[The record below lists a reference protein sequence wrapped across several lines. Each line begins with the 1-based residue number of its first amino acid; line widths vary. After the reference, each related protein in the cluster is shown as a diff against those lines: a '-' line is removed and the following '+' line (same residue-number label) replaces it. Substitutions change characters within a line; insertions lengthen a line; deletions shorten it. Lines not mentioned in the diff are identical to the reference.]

1 MILFPFST
9 PLSCSSLEPV
19 NESLSIE
26 KVDISVSI
34 ENEEKKI
41 SPAEVYGRGYA
52 KRKQNENANL
62 PVSNHPEQK
71 MPQDTHL

>member
-1 MILFPFST
+1 MILFPQST
-9 PLSCSSLEPV
+9 PLSCSSLEAD

-41 SPAEVYGRGYA
+41 SPADAYGRGYA
-52 KRKQNENANL
+52 KRKQNEDADL
-62 PVSNHPEQK
+62 HVSNRLEEK
-71 MPQDTHL
+71 MPQETNL